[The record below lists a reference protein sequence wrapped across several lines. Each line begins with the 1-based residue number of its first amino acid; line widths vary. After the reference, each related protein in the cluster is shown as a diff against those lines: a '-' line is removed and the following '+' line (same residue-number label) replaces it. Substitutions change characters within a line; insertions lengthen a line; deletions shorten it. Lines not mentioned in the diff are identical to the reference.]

1 MCNEKQIKLGTLK
14 MLLED
19 KTKAELTLKSLKE
32 LTHNLNHLSFN
43 LFNSNSD
50 SLSKMEKQVSE
61 ELDTINHSIFVV
73 ETEIFNLLE

>member
-1 MCNEKQIKLGTLK
+1 MVNDKQIKIGTLK

-43 LFNSNSD
+43 LFNNNAD
-50 SLSKMEKQVSE
+50 ALYQMEKQVSE
-61 ELDTINHSIFVV
+61 ELDKINHSIFLV
-73 ETEIFNLLE
+73 ESEIFNLLE